1 MRKKQVLA
9 LLLSGAL
16 TFSMA
21 PAAVYAEDVSAL
33 SIEDVS
39 DAAVETA
46 SEAPAEEPAPEEPAE
61 TPTETPAEE
70 PTETPVEE
78 PTETPTEAPEEIP
91 TEAPTEAPAEI
102 EIVVPDTAEGNLKE
116 GETATPTPTEKAKGT
131 FTLNGESYS
140 KLEDALS
147 QVKTTPE
154 DTSTD
159 VIYVNESITISEP
172 IVIPQGIAVTIA
184 APDKQNIQIS
194 RGAFDGNMFEVK
206 GSFLYFGMDDLNVS
220 ELGIEYTGMLEIN
233 GSGDGSVSAGSIV
246 SVSDSGNFGLY
257 PGCKLTGN
265 NTSTNGSAIRCD
277 KNCILY
283 LGGGSITGNKTSG
296 DGVGAIYSASSI
308 YVEGNVSVTG
318 NTDADGSDSNIVLDN
333 TVTDTDADVLVFI
346 YGEMDEASRIGVKL
360 QAPAE
365 GVPVLSVAPET
376 DTITIADA
384 FPYFIYEGNDGFE
397 IDKETGLL
405 KLKEVPTEAPEE
417 VELEAKI
424 TDGSWLS
431 TNKVKLTV
439 TSNKDATVYIK
450 VVKTGTKAPTADE
463 IKKDNHKTTVSAN
476 KTSAI
481 TYTFSTSEK
490 TAVGTDGASI
500 YLCFID
506 NTGEAVVVSKDMDPA
521 ARPPKLT
528 GVDASWTGHDSAT
541 VIFQSDKSGTYY
553 WTYGTDSTAPAIEKC
568 TKGAALA
575 ANANT
580 PIYVEGI
587 TTEGTIYVYIYVKS
601 DSGLVSAPLVAE
613 LQSKSRP
620 AAPTQ
625 TPTRDPKVPAVTES
639 TVTGLE
645 KPLEFYPNT
654 FYPFTVSGAGMDNT
668 DPIEGDVRW
677 NPLYWSTSSNPSDS
691 EKHSTWKIGAAG
703 GIKKAATYN
712 LYIFY
717 RQEKY
722 TGNEWRA
729 TDNISSVAYQF
740 QSAAIE
746 FDDIQITPGANGT
759 YSYYDED
766 GNLVTR
772 DADGNL
778 ISRTDDTTD
787 TGSATATGANTADES
802 PVGTM
807 GMLAVLSLLAGG
819 YVLVRKRKRITE

>member
-21 PAAVYAEDVSAL
+21 PAAVFAEDASEL

-39 DAAVETA
+39 DAGIAAASETPEEEPA
-46 SEAPAEEPAPEEPAE
+46 EAPAETPAEAPAEEPTEAPTETPTETPVETPTEAPAE
-61 TPTETPAEE
+61 TPTEV
-70 PTETPVEE
+70 PTTAPGEVPVV
-78 PTETPTEAPEEIP
+78 EIP
-91 TEAPTEAPAEI
+91 SA
-102 EIVVPDTAEGNLKE
+102 AEGNLKE
-116 GETATPTPTEKAKGT
+116 GEGATPTPTEAATKP
-131 FTLNGESYS
+131 FTVGDKSFDTLDE
-140 KLEDALS
+140 ALAAC
-147 QVKTTPE
+147 TTPVANDE
-154 DTSTD
+154 PDTIILNQDLVLDKTVELTGKNIVFATPAD
-159 VIYVNESITISEP
+159 KTITISRKS
-172 IVIPQGIAVTIA
+172 GF
-184 APDKQNIQIS
+184 K
-194 RGAFDGNMFEVK
+194 GNMFEVK
-206 GSFLYFGMDDLNVS
+206 DSFVYFCGTEDYDEDGNDIHGTL
-220 ELGIEYTGMLEIN
+220 TIN
-233 GSGDGSVSAGSIV
+233 GASEEMSEGSIV
-246 SVSDSGNFGLY
+246 S
-257 PGCKLTGN
+257 
-265 NTSTNGSAIRCD
+265 
-277 KNCILY
+277 ILE
-283 LGGGSITGNKTSG
+283 GGSFQLMANCTLTGNKTSANG
-296 DGVGAIYSASSI
+296 AAIHCTQGIVLLSGGTITGNSTTGEGGAIFSDSTVYA
-308 YVEGNVSVTG
+308 EGTVTVTG
-318 NTDADGSDSNIVLDN
+318 NTGAEGAVSNIVLANDSSI
-333 TVTDTDADVLVFI
+333 TDPNDEKAVVVSIIDKLEKSTISIQMKNPAAGVPVVCMDSDIEGITLADVLPQF
-346 YGEMDEASRIGVKL
+346 
-360 QAPAE
+360 
-365 GVPVLSVAPET
+365 T
-376 DTITIADA
+376 
-384 FPYFIYEGNDGFE
+384 YEGSGDFS
-397 IDKETGLL
+397 IDETGFL
-405 KLKEVPTEAPEE
+405 KSQETPEE
-417 VELEAKI
+417 TKLSAEIKDAA
-424 TDGSWLS
+424 WLS

-476 KTSAI
+476 KSSAI

-787 TGSATATGANTADES
+787 TGSVTATGANTADES

-807 GMLAVLSLLAGG
+807 SMLAVLSLLAGG